1 MSIPQLNNPKKL
13 SYNEL
18 RTQVSELARRMNILT
33 EMRAVPVEYTAAAKF
48 TFSGSGATLDVPRLD
63 ELIEQLEEAQEALEE
78 CETAIEEC
86 EAEREECDAALAE
99 AAVTIDC
106 LEDLVVPENLDGV
119 ASWFHQATSFRP
131 DYGPPPGNPYPTCT
145 KVISS
150 LFSVRWITGN
160 EVEFKRFNVA
170 PPITSCAAT
179 GNISIAIDTELRNPP
194 VGIPIAWS
202 FSAGYSSVTQSIA
215 LNQTYYVYAAG
226 TSLNENSYTQQ
237 YQQLGSFTISGTG
250 EIVRTIT
257 TSVTTTEGDAAPC
270 A

>member
-1 MSIPQLNNPKKL
+1 MSIPQLNNPRKL

-33 EMRAVPVEYTAAAKF
+33 EMRAVQVDYNAAAKF
-48 TFSGSGATLDVPRLD
+48 TFSDSGATLDVPRLD
-63 ELIEQLEEAQEALEE
+63 ELIEQLEEALKALK
-78 CETAIEEC
+78 EC
-86 EAEREECDAALAE
+86 EAALA
-99 AAVTIDC
+99 ACTVKVDC
-106 LEDLVVPENLDGV
+106 LEDLIVPENLDGV

-145 KVISS
+145 KLISS

-179 GNISIAIDTELRNPP
+179 GNISIAIDTELRSPP

-202 FSAGYSSVTQSIA
+202 FSAGYSAVTQSIA

-226 TSLNENSYTQQ
+226 TSLNENSYSQQ
-237 YQQLGSFTISGTG
+237 YRQLGSFSISGTG
-250 EIVRTIT
+250 EISRTIT
-257 TSVTTTEGDAAPC
+257 TSVTTTEGDEAPC